1 MITKFFITVN
11 QNGSAKLTKKRQS
24 VDFDEVSIGCQ
35 LELPDVLFK
44 RPQIE
49 ANITVDAKDVQPFE
63 ISADTSNMV
72 KEAIQQS
79 TGLEVKLT
87 VLNPVHETV

>member
-1 MITKFFITVN
+1 MKTKFYLTVN
-11 QNGSAKLTKKRQS
+11 STGSVKVTKSPRYT
-24 VDFDEVSIGCQ
+24 DFGEVSIGCN
-35 LELPDVLFK
+35 LELPDILFR

-49 ANITVDAKDVQPFE
+49 ASITVDAKDVQPFE
-63 ISADTSNMV
+63 ITADTSNLV

-87 VLNPVHETV
+87 IVNQEVETL